1 MSSSRF
7 PLLQREEE
15 RKAEVTWEDQ
25 QHINQFSKL
34 NGRAE
39 RLDEEYKQQKEE
51 AEYLSDLVMELELL
65 DEDEPVLYK
74 IGEAFIEFTL
84 EKAQAR
90 VEKDKERIDQRVAD
104 LNSQMSSVEFE
115 MDELKKKL
123 YGKFGKAI
131 NLEKS

>member
-1 MSSSRF
+1 MS
-7 PLLQREEE
+7 LQREEE
-15 RKAEVTWEDQ
+15 RNTEVNWEDQ
-25 QHINQFSKL
+25 QRINQFSKL

-39 RLDEEYKQQKEE
+39 RLGEEYKQQKEE

-65 DEDEPVLYK
+65 DEDEPVMYK

-84 EKAQAR
+84 ENAQAR
-90 VEKDKERIDQRVAD
+90 VEKDKERIDNHVSD
-104 LNSQMSSVEFE
+104 LSSQISTVESE
-115 MDELKKKL
+115 MDDLKKKL

>member
-1 MSSSRF
+1 
-7 PLLQREEE
+7 EEE

-51 AEYLSDLVMELELL
+51 AEYLSDLVMEIELL